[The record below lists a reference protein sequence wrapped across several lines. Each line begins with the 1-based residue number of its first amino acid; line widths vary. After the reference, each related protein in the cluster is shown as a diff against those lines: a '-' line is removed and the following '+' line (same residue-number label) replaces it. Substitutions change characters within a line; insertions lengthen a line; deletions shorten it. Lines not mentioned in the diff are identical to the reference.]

1 MKDEEVRGDSKAI
14 LRTFHDIANELED
27 CITMLQTAFNYHN
40 VKPLGECG
48 AKIEGIVNREI
59 QLTKMISSF
68 VRDNPDMKPYIAVPG
83 HLLRIAENVGK
94 LAEIIERKVKGGI
107 LFSER
112 AVTEINFLIQR
123 LVDITRPMSDIILAR
138 NHYLSQ
144 YVQESES
151 NLERLAVEYTTSHE
165 ERLIEGLCLPVS
177 SSLYIGMLDAIKGI
191 AWHAKEI
198 AAKLSG

>member
-1 MKDEEVRGDSKAI
+1 MRGDSKAV
-14 LRTFHDIANELED
+14 LKTLHDSAGEIED

-40 VKPLGECG
+40 VKPLGECSV
-48 AKIEGIVNREI
+48 KIEGAIKREP
-59 QLTKMISSF
+59 QLTKLISSF

-112 AVTEINFLIQR
+112 AVIEINFLIQR
-123 LVDITRPMSDIILAR
+123 LVDIIRPTSDVILAR

-151 NLERLAVEYTTSHE
+151 NLERLAIEYTSSHE
-165 ERLIEGLCLPVS
+165 ERLVEGLCLPVS

-198 AAKLSG
+198 ATKLAG